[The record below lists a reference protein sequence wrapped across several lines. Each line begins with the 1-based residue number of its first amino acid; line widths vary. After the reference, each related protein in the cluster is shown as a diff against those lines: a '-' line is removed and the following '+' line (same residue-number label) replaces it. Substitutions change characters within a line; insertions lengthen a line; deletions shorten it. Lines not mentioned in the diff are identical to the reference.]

1 MLTFSAPCRLGLMAM
16 IVAAATSPALAQPNR
31 SAPLVPATKSGNAAT
46 PGPLARSQRLS
57 ELLNS
62 TVTLSSGTAAG
73 EIVDVVIGPAGNVD
87 YLVANSQDR
96 LYAIPYEAAVVD
108 SVKHDVRLPLTV
120 AEFNSMLFFTVRT
133 WPDFDDRDYRLRLAR
148 LFWLTDDARLS
159 RRVAPA
165 SDTVPVAP
173 GERAIDPVRAIANT
187 ATVPGRTH
195 GVPLPGAT
203 ETGVRGRGTG
213 TGTGAAAI
221 GGAGAA
227 GAPSGAA
234 AGANKPIPSGP
245 QAPQRP

>member
-1 MLTFSAPCRLGLMAM
+1 MLTLSAQFRLGLLAM
-16 IVAAATSPALAQPNR
+16 LVAAGVSPAWSQVNR
-31 SAPLVPATKSGNAAT
+31 SAPAAPATKSANATA
-46 PGPLARSQRLS
+46 PAPLARSQRLS

-62 TVTLSSGTAAG
+62 KVTLSSGVAAG

-96 LYAIPYEAAVVD
+96 LYAIPYEAAVIDPVQ
-108 SVKHDVRLPLTV
+108 HDVRVPLTV
-120 AEFNSMLFFTVRT
+120 SEFNSMLFFTVRT

-159 RRVAPA
+159 RRVAPP

-173 GERAIDPVRAIANT
+173 GVRTIDPVRAIGNT

-195 GVPLPGAT
+195 GVPLPGGT

-227 GAPSGAA
+227 GAPTGAA
-234 AGANKPIPSGP
+234 AGANKPITSGP
-245 QAPQRP
+245 QVPQRP